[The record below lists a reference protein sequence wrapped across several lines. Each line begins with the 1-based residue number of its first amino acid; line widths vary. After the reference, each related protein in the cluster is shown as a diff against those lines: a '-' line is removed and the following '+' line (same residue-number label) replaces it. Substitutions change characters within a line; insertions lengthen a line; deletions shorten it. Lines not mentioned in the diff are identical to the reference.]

1 MMQRV
6 SPTHLSILQVLEPS
20 GGGSGRHFIDLCGAL
35 KNRGHHITAVYSPL
49 RAEDRFL
56 DELKE
61 LDLHGVHAINMTR
74 APGVSDIRSWRQL
87 GRILHQEGP
96 FDVIHAHSS
105 KAGALSRIRLPGPHV
120 PRVYTPH
127 AFRTMDPTLGRAGRF
142 VFGRVESLL
151 GRYLSDCIICVSQ
164 DEYDHAVSLG
174 IPSRLL
180 RIVINGT
187 TPPPE
192 GRRSELLQRFDIP
205 REALVFGFVGRLSQQ
220 KAPERLVEA
229 FVRIAAALPAAHLL
243 MIGFGELE
251 AEVRAMIAVSGFAD
265 RIHLTSEITGRDAIS
280 SFDVLV
286 MPSRYEAMSYV
297 MLEAAAA
304 GKPMILSRVG
314 GAGRVLEDGR
324 NGILIENS
332 DDTTALAQAMT
343 SFADAGRR
351 RAFAEEADA
360 RKDRYSLKTMVDG
373 IEAVYCNLVDPKGL
387 QRRLNTSIGAL
398 AFKA

>member
-6 SPTHLSILQVLEPS
+6 SPNRLSILQVLEPS

-35 KNRGHHITAVYSPL
+35 KERGHRVTAVYSPL

-56 DELKE
+56 DELQA
-61 LDLHGVHAINMTR
+61 LGLPAVHAISMRR
-74 APGVSDIRSWRQL
+74 APGLSDLHSWQQL
-87 GRILHQEGP
+87 AGILRREGP
-96 FDVIHAHSS
+96 FDVVHAHSS
-105 KAGALSRIRLPGPHV
+105 KAGALSRIRLPGSHV

-127 AFRTMDPTLGRAGRF
+127 AFRTMDPTLGRAGRL
-142 VFGRVESLL
+142 VFGGIESLL
-151 GRYLSDCIICVSQ
+151 GRHLSDCIICVSQ

-174 IPSRLL
+174 IPSRRL
-180 RIVINGT
+180 RTVINGT

-192 GRRSELLQRFDIP
+192 GRRGDLLQRFDIP
-205 REALVFGFVGRLSQQ
+205 QEALVFGFIGRLSQQ
-220 KAPERLVEA
+220 KAPERLIEA
-229 FVRIAAALPAAHLL
+229 FARMAGALPAAHLL

-251 AEVRAMIAVSGFAD
+251 TEVRAMIAASGFAD
-265 RIHLTSEITGRDAIS
+265 RIRLTSEITGRDAIS
-280 SFDVLV
+280 CFDVLV

-324 NGILIENS
+324 NGILIENN
-332 DDTTALAQAMT
+332 DDPTALAQAMA
-343 SFADAGRR
+343 SFADGERR

-360 RKDRYSLKTMVDG
+360 RKDRYALKTMVDG
-373 IEAVYCNLVDPKGL
+373 IEAIYCNLIDPRGA
-387 QRRLNTSIGAL
+387 RRTLNTSIGAL
-398 AFKA
+398 AFDS